1 MIDQESNRTE
11 SNAQKLIQS
20 HLKRS
25 NRNAIVHPHDSE
37 MYWDAKF
44 FELEQSTLFQTLST
58 NEKNNVLADCSHNL
72 LLESYFIE
80 QTGISY
86 SAKLTLL
93 APTLEEKQMFS
104 FIASDEATHLNWL
117 SNFIKGA
124 IPKPHGALINMIK
137 QVIIIDKPNVLYY
150 LVQTILE
157 GWGLKHYNTLSKH
170 CQNIDL
176 KKILSDIIKDEALHH
191 HTGKTFFDAKQLSQA
206 ERNLIKDILKSYCDL
221 VRSGPQ
227 AVVQV
232 MSKSL
237 GGLNSNQKTDLFNQL
252 SSEKKSFEKLLI
264 LKQLM
269 LQPGMDTIVAEL
281 ESENYFKPYSDHLC
295 AQLSDS

>member
-1 MIDQESNRTE
+1 MIDQKPKRTE
-11 SNAQKLIQS
+11 SNVQKLIQS

-25 NRNAIVHPHDSE
+25 NRNATVHPLDSK
-37 MYWDAKF
+37 MYWDAIF
-44 FELEQSTLFQTLST
+44 FKLEQSALYQGLST
-58 NEKNNVLADCSHNL
+58 HEKIEVLADCSHNL

-117 SNFIKGA
+117 SNFIIGSK
-124 IPKPHGALINMIK
+124 PKPHGALINMIE

-150 LVQTILE
+150 LVQIILE

-170 CQNIDL
+170 CQSVDL
-176 KKILSDIIKDEALHH
+176 KKILSTIVKDEALHH

-206 ERNLIKDILKSYCDL
+206 DRNNIKDVLKSYCDL

-227 AVVQV
+227 AVVNV
-232 MSKSL
+232 MSKKLS
-237 GGLNSNQKTDLFNQL
+237 GLNLNQKTILFNQL
-252 SSEKKSFEKLLI
+252 RSEKQSYEKLLI

-269 LQPGMDTIVAEL
+269 LQPGMGTIVAEL
-281 ESENYFKPYSDHLC
+281 EHGHYFQPYSDHIC